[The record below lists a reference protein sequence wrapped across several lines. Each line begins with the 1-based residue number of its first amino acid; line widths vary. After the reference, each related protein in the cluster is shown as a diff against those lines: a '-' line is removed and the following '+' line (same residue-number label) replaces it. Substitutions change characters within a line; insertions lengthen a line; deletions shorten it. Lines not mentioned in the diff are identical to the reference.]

1 MYYIVVIFFAYEK
14 KLLYQPI
21 LRVMKAVLSL
31 IFSIN
36 IFVLLDTSKNT
47 LICVNIVGIGKESLA
62 Y

>member
-1 MYYIVVIFFAYEK
+1 MK
-14 KLLYQPI
+14 KTALSTDSTGDEGSFI
-21 LRVMKAVLSL
+21 LN
-31 IFSIN
+31 FSIN